1 VKDRAA
7 EPTLFC
13 GGTRPESALGRLQ
26 VPKAR
31 PGRNLTQLSEPDRR
45 RRPPGPGTSH
55 AAARA
60 PASDRSLVRQP
71 LRTGCRLRLGARPR
85 LHRHLP
91 DRRSATITFGVNPY
105 DGSRVMAA
113 AGVVIWS
120 GSAWADTAEQSR
132 EGPRGCRGLLEGWTG
147 GGQGHGDLSA
157 RGAARNLA
165 VGLWRWWVPPR
176 SPAPTTL
183 AFTATS
189 SRCRSSQDTGRERAH
204 LARSYQRLER
214 LQGLLDGDR
223 GVGRVQLVEVD
234 HIGAEPT
241 QAAWMRSGARPAP
254 PRSETSKRTFVATT
268 TSDR

>member
-1 VKDRAA
+1 
-7 EPTLFC
+7 
-13 GGTRPESALGRLQ
+13 
-26 VPKAR
+26 
-31 PGRNLTQLSEPDRR
+31 
-45 RRPPGPGTSH
+45 
-55 AAARA
+55 
-60 PASDRSLVRQP
+60 
-71 LRTGCRLRLGARPR
+71 
-85 LHRHLP
+85 
-91 DRRSATITFGVNPY
+91 
-105 DGSRVMAA
+105 MAA

-157 RGAARNLA
+157 RRAARNLA

-241 QAAWMRSGARPAP
+241 QAGVAGGVDAVRRQARAAEVGDLEAHLRSHDDLGSVMREPRRQHALRAAVLVDVGRVDEVAAARPVAVEDPLGLVRGRSCRPSAWHRAP
-254 PRSETSKRTFVATT
+254 GG
-268 TSDR
+268 